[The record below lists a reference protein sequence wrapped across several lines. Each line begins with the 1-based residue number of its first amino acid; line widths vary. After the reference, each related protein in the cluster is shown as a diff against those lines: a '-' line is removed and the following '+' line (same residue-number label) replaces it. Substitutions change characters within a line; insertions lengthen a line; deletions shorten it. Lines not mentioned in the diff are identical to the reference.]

1 MEVVINNSSRSVIS
15 NITLD
20 LSGSKSVSDLREPI
34 MVKDENYDNP
44 NWTTRRLEN
53 TTDIVS

>member
-20 LSGSKSVSDLREPI
+20 LSGSESVSDLREPI